1 MAEAIEH
8 PALAALPGVRHGFF
22 TRNGGVSEGL
32 YRSLN
37 CGLGSKDSPE
47 AVRENRARAAA
58 QLDVAGDRLCTAYQ
72 IHSAEAIV
80 VEEPWQRAEAPRV
93 DALVSRTPGIALGIL
108 TADCAP
114 VLLAD
119 AEARVIGAVHA
130 GWRGA
135 LNGVLEAAL
144 DAMIALGTKPA
155 AVVAVVG
162 PTIQQASYEVGP
174 EFPAPF
180 LAREPG
186 DADLFVPSV
195 RDGHFQF
202 DLPAYVTR
210 RLRVLGLGAVDSTG
224 HDTCAEEQNFFS
236 YRRNVR
242 QGESDYGRGLSA
254 ITLAR

>member
-1 MAEAIEH
+1 MADAIKH

-37 CGLGSKDSPE
+37 CGLGSKDSPG
-47 AVRENRARAAA
+47 AVRENRTRAAA

-72 IHSAEAIV
+72 IHSAKAIV

-93 DALVSRTPGIALGIL
+93 DALVSKTPGIALGIL

-119 AEARVIGAVHA
+119 AKARVIGAVHA

-144 DAMIALGTKPA
+144 DAMVTLGATPG
-155 AVVAVVG
+155 AVAAVVG

-180 LAREPG
+180 LERDPG
-186 DADLFVPSV
+186 DADLFAPGA

-202 DLPAYVTR
+202 DLPGYVVR
-210 RLRVLGLGAVDSTG
+210 RLRALALGTIDSTG
-224 HDTCAEEQNFFS
+224 HDTCAEEQLFFS
-236 YRRNVR
+236 YRRNTR

-254 ITLAR
+254 IALAQ